1 MGQILLPVT
10 NSGDLEENKYVS
22 TNDKKILL
30 QTQLLHH
37 TGSALPGIQRHSLLR
52 VLVEKKRSGAWFW
65 PCYRL
70 AVWGKAYHL
79 TTPLHK
85 TSAQDVV
92 SVHISSTQPPIL
104 IAVTLVFLP
113 FHSDFC
119 FSVNLCSSWL
129 WFLQWWRRKLLSLH
143 RAPLVINREPAQG
156 AASCQSPGFSLN
168 LKAFGVRAVILLFVC
183 SKKLDRAL
191 GSVAL
196 WTLRRTPGIEEKQP
210 LTRGN

>member
-1 MGQILLPVT
+1 M
-10 NSGDLEENKYVS
+10 
-22 TNDKKILL
+22 
-30 QTQLLHH
+30 
-37 TGSALPGIQRHSLLR
+37 
-52 VLVEKKRSGAWFW
+52 EKKRSGAWFW

-119 FSVNLCSSWL
+119 FSINLCSSWL

-183 SKKLDRAL
+183 SKKLENKWSSD
-191 GSVAL
+191 
-196 WTLRRTPGIEEKQP
+196 PGQGFGQCGLVDTKDNPRNRGEATFNSRE
-210 LTRGN
+210 LTQNQL